1 MKASDLFVQCLEAE
15 GVEYIFGIPGEEN
28 IDLMDSLSRSSIQFV
43 IARHEQG
50 AAFMADMYGRLT
62 GKPGVCLATLGPG
75 AANLVTGVA
84 NAHLDRVPLVAIT
97 GQATRTR
104 LHKESH
110 QNINTVKMFEPITK
124 YSQQVLHA
132 SIIPEVIRKSF
143 QLAVMENPGA
153 IHIQLPEDV
162 AQKNIE
168 GRPLLKSHLSP
179 PLVNESMIQSA
190 VDIISQASHPVILA
204 GNGVIRSQVWNE
216 VRALVAHKVGPAIA
230 AGNTI
235 ILKPAEQTPLSS
247 LILAELFQQAG
258 LPAGVLNIIPGSGA
272 ELGEILTTHPKVAFI
287 TFTGSPQVGKLIRAQ
302 AGLRRVTLEL
312 GSNSPL
318 LIDEGFSPEE
328 LEKIADETTNGSF
341 NYDGQVCI
349 SIQRVYVH
357 KNIYDGFVERM
368 VQRAEKLKI
377 GDPLAEDTN
386 ISALIN
392 TAAADRLKKWVE
404 HAVSKG
410 AIVQTGGTFEGNV
423 MAPTILTNVSPD
435 AELNTEEAFGPI
447 ITITPF
453 ETWSEA
459 IDMANRSKFGLNS
472 GAFTKDIERAFQ
484 AAEKLESAM
493 QWKK

>member
-1 MKASDLFVQCLEAE
+1 MKQTQLWIGDTW
-15 GVEYIFGIPGEEN
+15 IPGASTVTLHSPYNGNPIAEIGYASVEQAEQAIEVAAAAFKSFYKVPAYTRAEILRKVASAMEKRHEE
-28 IDLMDSLSRSSIQFV
+28 LSRLIAEESAKPIQAARGEIDRTIQTYLFAAEAARDNRGETIPMDAAPHGENH
-43 IARHEQG
+43 IAYTQR
-50 AAFMADMYGRLT
+50 
-62 GKPGVCLATLGPG
+62 KPLGV
-75 AANLVTGVA
+75 VT
-84 NAHLDRVPLVAIT
+84 AIT
-97 GQATRTR
+97 PF
-104 LHKESH
+104 
-110 QNINTVKMFEPITK
+110 NFPMN
-124 YSQQVLHA
+124 
-132 SIIPEVIRKSF
+132 
-143 QLAVMENPGA
+143 
-153 IHIQLPEDV
+153 
-162 AQKNIE
+162 
-168 GRPLLKSHLSP
+168 
-179 PLVNESMIQSA
+179 
-190 VDIISQASHPVILA
+190 
-204 GNGVIRSQVWNE
+204 
-216 VRALVAHKVGPAIA
+216 LVAHKVGPAIA

-235 ILKPAEQTPLSS
+235 VLKPAEQTPLSS

-287 TFTGSPQVGKLIRAQ
+287 TFTGSPRVGKLIRAQ

-318 LIDEGFSPEE
+318 LIDEGFSPDE

-357 KNIYDGFVERM
+357 KNIYDGFVKRM

-392 TAAADRLKKWVE
+392 TTAADRLKKWVE

-410 AIVQTGGTFEGNV
+410 AVVQTGGTFEGNV

-484 AAEKLESAM
+484 AAEKLESGGVLINQIPTFRVDQMPYGGVKESGSGREGIRYAM
-493 QWKK
+493 EEMMDIKLVVLRMNVYQP